1 MVGLALLLT
10 AITCS
15 LAATI
20 PPPNDGR
27 IVGGFPIDIEK
38 VPYQV
43 SIQTSWGTHFCGGSL
58 ISANMVLTAAHCVDD
73 DPRPKDVMIHLGT
86 SDRTQ
91 GGIAIPAL
99 KIKYHENYN
108 TEPIRNDVALIK
120 LSRSVRFTTKIR
132 PIKMATS
139 DPASGTTTLAS
150 GWGKLNKDDP
160 DTNIPQY
167 LQAVYLKA
175 ISRSSCRAAY
185 GTSSIQDTNICAY
198 IEGKDTCQGDSGGP
212 LVVNNILVGVVSW
225 GDGCAQVG
233 APGVYA
239 SVAAYRSWIN
249 KNMASL

>member
-10 AITCS
+10 AIAS
-15 LAATI
+15 SFAATI

-27 IVGGFPIDIEK
+27 IVGGFPIDIEN

-43 SIQTSWGTHFCGGSL
+43 SIQTTWGAHYCGGSL

-73 DPRPKDVMIHLGT
+73 SPKPKDVVIYLGS

-91 GGIAIPAL
+91 GGIAIKAQ

-108 TEPIRNDVALIK
+108 PKPIRNDVALIR

-132 PIKMATS
+132 PINMATS
-139 DPASGTTTLAS
+139 DPASGTTTIAS
-150 GWGKLNKDDP
+150 GWGKLDQDDP

-167 LQAVYLKA
+167 LQAVYLKT
-175 ISRSSCRAAY
+175 ISRSTCRAAY

-198 IEGKDTCQGDSGGP
+198 TEGKDTCQGDSGGP
-212 LVVNNILVGVVSW
+212 LAADNILYGVVSW
-225 GDGCAQVG
+225 GAGCAQRG

-239 SVAAYRSWIN
+239 SVAGYRNWIN